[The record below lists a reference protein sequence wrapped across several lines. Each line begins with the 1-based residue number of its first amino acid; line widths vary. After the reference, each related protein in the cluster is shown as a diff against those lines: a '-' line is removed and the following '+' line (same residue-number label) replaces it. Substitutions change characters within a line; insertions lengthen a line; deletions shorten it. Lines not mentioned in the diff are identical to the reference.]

1 MFDDDELAALLA
13 RPHHEG
19 QTDAN
24 AVPEART
31 TGITRGDMFTLGDH
45 VLLCGDSTNPADVAR
60 VMGGQRADCVFTS
73 PPYGVGIEYGGYVD
87 TLDNLRAML
96 PTLAV
101 QWCDVVV
108 DGGFAV
114 VNFGD
119 ILSGKDA
126 AGSAV
131 SGMVRH
137 HTRHPPRRRARRPR
151 CRHADRRGA
160 ENDCHSRASWD
171 ARSRTV
177 SQAQAPPSSR
187 PSSKDGGARP
197 LS

>member
-1 MFDDDELAALLA
+1 VVVQRNDLDASTVKAKELAIADNRVAELDLDWDADVLRALLEEDVSLKGMFDDDELAALLA

-131 SGMVRH
+131 RRDGSTP
-137 HTRHPPRRRARRPR
+137 HTTPT
-151 CRHADRRGA
+151 
-160 ENDCHSRASWD
+160 S
-171 ARSRTV
+171 T
-177 SQAQAPPSSR
+177 
-187 PSSKDGGARP
+187 
-197 LS
+197 